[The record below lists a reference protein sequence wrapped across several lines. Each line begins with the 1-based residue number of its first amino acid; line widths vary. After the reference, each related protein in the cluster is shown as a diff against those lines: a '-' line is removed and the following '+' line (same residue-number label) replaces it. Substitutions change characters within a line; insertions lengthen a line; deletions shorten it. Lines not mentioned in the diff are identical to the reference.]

1 MLKKTVEV
9 FQTYGTW
16 VGMLDDIDAYMQNYS
31 IPIEQ
36 GDLVLLFTDGITE
49 LKYNGVDMYGQE
61 RLIESL
67 LKYSHLSGREIVENI
82 IKDALSKT
90 DLQDDDITLVLL

>member
-1 MLKKTVEV
+1 
-9 FQTYGTW
+9 
-16 VGMLDDIDAYMQNYS
+16 
-31 IPIEQ
+31 
-36 GDLVLLFTDGITE
+36 
-49 LKYNGVDMYGQE
+49 MYGQE

-90 DLQDDDITLVLL
+90 DLQDDDITLVLLRKV